1 MDNFKRSTYYKA
13 QEKHKCLLYYFKIYY
28 EINKKDKLEL
38 DEVTFVRDFTNFN
51 KIKDL
56 EE

>member
-1 MDNFKRSTYYKA
+1 MASNFSV
-13 QEKHKCLLYYFKIYY
+13 
-28 EINKKDKLEL
+28 DG
-38 DEVTFVRDFTNFN
+38 DEVTFVRDFTNEN